1 MPDLDL
7 WVKLNDVEIREK
19 ADELSSLML
28 EYDSIE
34 EEKRAAT
41 KEFNDDLKELRAN
54 MRAVSKA
61 IREGCEQRPVPCE
74 IRFHSPVVGS
84 KQTVRLDTNEVVS
97 QEEMTGEERQDNLFG
112 EMQEWGKIFPP
123 DAGAE
128 PELEYENTQQ
138 LRGHL
143 TESGFHRTTP

>member
-1 MPDLDL
+1 MEMPDLDL

-34 EEKRAAT
+34 EEKRTAT
-41 KEFNDDLKELRAN
+41 KEFNDDLKELRAK
-54 MRAVSKA
+54 MRAISKA
-61 IREGCEQRPVPCE
+61 IREGGEQRPVACE

-97 QEEMTGEERQDNLFG
+97 QEEMTDEERQDNLFG

-128 PELEYENTQQ
+128 PEQNL
-138 LRGHL
+138 GV
-143 TESGFHRTTP
+143 